1 MKSDVIF
8 RGWMMRQMLSW
19 PILDM
24 LNGSGMHQRPKH
36 DLTFLLEIAGC
47 LIGAV
52 LGLLIAYAL
61 IV

>member
-1 MKSDVIF
+1 
-8 RGWMMRQMLSW
+8 MRQMLSW